1 MLVIKSN
8 IGVFYSF
15 FDLYGFMKRNKI
27 YIVHG
32 VASYGAMKDESFN
45 LSLSRLRCMIYKL

>member
-27 YIVHG
+27 YFVHG
-32 VASYGAMKDESFN
+32 VASYGIMKNERFDLSFGQ
-45 LSLSRLRCMIYKL
+45 LKYMIYKI